1 MIFTDIELDT
11 IIKVLGN
18 NTDTNW
24 FVANSIISKLNK
36 IRGESINK
44 RYSLRTTDWL
54 VENGR
59 KSARNRK
66 RKKVQNVLF

>member
-1 MIFTDIELDT
+1 LIFENWELQKIIDSLGDDVSSANIKIKIE
-11 IIKVLGN
+11 
-18 NTDTNW
+18 
-24 FVANSIISKLNK
+24 K
-36 IRGESINK
+36 IMASSVHK

-66 RKKVQNVLF
+66 KKTSVSFLGVLE